1 MLTIESTLLANVTG
15 YSDHVS
21 HPGARGRRL
30 DRILMLTILCY
41 FPLVEGTWCKV
52 FLVLTMNDVADRL
65 GPRQAYPDADSSADH
80 LAERGRKRAKP
91 RPRSGRSKQVPNE
104 YTGDQLPPRSEWHSA
119 FRTQEWAGLTTGG
132 LLGFAWEFRP

>member
-15 YSDHVS
+15 HSDHVS
-21 HPGARGRRL
+21 HPGARERRL

-65 GPRQAYPDADSSADH
+65 GPRQAYPDADSSVDH

-91 RPRSGRSKQVPNE
+91 RP
-104 YTGDQLPPRSEWHSA
+104 
-119 FRTQEWAGLTTGG
+119 
-132 LLGFAWEFRP
+132 